1 MTELVRDSLDHCV
14 KCTICESFCPFS
26 RATPLFPGPKYVG
39 PQAERYRLAGT
50 SPDISLD
57 YCSGCGICTQVCP
70 QGVRIAEINSQ
81 ARARLWEERGIPLRN
96 QLLGRPTV
104 LGRLGTPV
112 APLANWTLGN
122 RLLRRVGERLLG
134 VHRQAPL
141 PRFAGRTFQRWAR
154 RHVSPPAERTVL
166 YFHACGTNYY
176 EPAVG
181 QMTVEVL
188 EHNGFHVVVP
198 PQDCCG
204 LPLQSNGNFSAARAY
219 VRRLVAHFAPYAL
232 DGCAI
237 VSNSTSCGLMLKR
250 EASEI
255 LGVEDDELQVVS
267 GSMFD
272 LCEFLLLLHERG
284 ELRTDFGPLE
294 LTVPYF
300 APCQQ
305 QGHGIGKPALD
316 LLSLIPGLR
325 VIELDADCCG
335 VAGTYGLKK
344 EKYEISMA
352 VGSELFRQVRETE
365 PDLAACDSET
375 CRWQIEHGS
384 GVHAVHPVELLHRA
398 YGLGAA

>member
-1 MTELVRDSLDHCV
+1 VTELVRDSLDHCV

-26 RATPLFPGPKYVG
+26 QATPLFPGPKYVG
-39 PQAERYRLAGT
+39 PQAERYRQDGA

-57 YCSGCGICTQVCP
+57 YCSGCGICTRVCP
-70 QGVRIAEINSQ
+70 QGVKIAEIN
-81 ARARLWEERGIPLRN
+81 ARARGRLWEERGIPLRN

-112 APLANWTLGN
+112 APLANWTLRN

-204 LPLQSNGNFSAARAY
+204 LPLQSNGNFPAARAY
-219 VRRLVAHFAPYAL
+219 VRRLTAHLAPHVR

-250 EASEI
+250 EALEI
-255 LGVEDDELQVVS
+255 LGVEDDDLQVVS

-272 LCEFLLLLHERG
+272 LCEFLLLLHEGG
-284 ELRTDFGPLE
+284 ELRTDFRPLE
-294 LTVPYF
+294 LTVPYH

-305 QGHGIGKPALD
+305 QNHGIGKPALD

-325 VIELDADCCG
+325 VIELDAECCG

-352 VGSELFRQVRETE
+352 VGNELFRQVRMTE

-398 YGLGAA
+398 YGLGPD